1 MTTFDKPRMTVKIQL
16 AGKLTASRAAV
27 VNDTAV
33 FTYYSVPGRPHQ
45 QLLCMVRPGVQHM
58 LDKLCSREHDLHI
71 CDVAV
76 CTAAKPGYTRA
87 VCRILDPCQRHLL
100 QPNDHMY
107 ARIHAEQ
114 YHKQLE
120 RVTAIPKAALIMDD
134 CPDRP
139 GAHGTVWN
147 VASQRVRIPMQEYI
161 PGCDQ
166 ADMVFCEQL
175 IRKVHTKVCR
185 LSSWAVD
192 MPCPWCLKVLS
203 AVCYFVMSA
212 KLSPILVVIFFAI
225 LEHVKCH
232 AARHFPHV

>member
-1 MTTFDKPRMTVKIQL
+1 MTLKVIDAGMTTFDKPRMTAKIQL

-45 QLLCMVRPGVQHM
+45 QLLCMVRPGAQHM
-58 LDKLCSREHDLHI
+58 LDKLCSREHHLHI

-76 CTAAKPGYTRA
+76 CTAAKPGYTQA
-87 VCRILDPCQRHLL
+87 VCRMLDPCQRHLL

-114 YHKQLE
+114 HHKQLE
-120 RVTAIPKAALIMDD
+120 RVTTIPKAALIMDD

-139 GAHGTVWN
+139 GANGTVWN

-166 ADMVFCEQL
+166 ADMVFCEQH
-175 IRKVHTKVCR
+175 IRKVHTKVNV

-192 MPCPWCLKVLS
+192 MPCPWRLKGLP
-203 AVCYFVMSA
+203 AVCC
-212 KLSPILVVIFFAI
+212 VIAT
-225 LEHVKCH
+225 L
-232 AARHFPHV
+232 